1 MMTPFA
7 SDVYPDEKHAVL
19 SPCSSKVNIAF
30 FVVAY
35 ANDNLDTFG
44 QYNMRILSFGEVYET
59 RFTRKIT
66 GIH

>member
-1 MMTPFA
+1 MMTPFS

-35 ANDNLDTFG
+35 AVVGDGNSQITVLPNSVARMT
-44 QYNMRILSFGEVYET
+44 ILT
-59 RFTRKIT
+59 LLNNIT
-66 GIH
+66 